1 MRLLFVAHG
10 HPAFHP
16 GGGELVAYSLYQAL
30 RQAGQDVFYIGVV
43 YPELL
48 PDTATW
54 DTLALDPRDPNDLA
68 LRGGAFDFFTGRG
81 DPRVLETLGRLFER
95 IAPNL
100 IHFHHFVTV
109 GIEALRVARNRLPSC
124 KTVLTLHEYWAI
136 CPLNGQ
142 MVRAD
147 GSLCD
152 QASLHQCA
160 RCLPE
165 RSFDQFFLR
174 EQWFKCFFAPIQR
187 IICPSRFLLERYRTW
202 GLPAEKLIYL
212 ANGIASQEVNRPFF
226 ADQEV
231 MSAQHRR
238 FGFFGQLTPFK
249 GVELLLQAGQSLN
262 EQGVEFEFGIHGTLN
277 LQASERQTQL
287 QAAFTEAKD
296 YARWYGAYT
305 PDETQSLMVGYDWII
320 IPSTWWENAP
330 LVVEEALAA
339 RKPILCSD
347 IGGLREKVVDGRD
360 GLHFRANDAFSLA
373 QAIARAATDAELWER
388 LHSTLR
394 PPTALTDCLSEHL
407 ALYRSLVKESVA
419 R

>member
-54 DTLALDPRDPNDLA
+54 DTLALDPQDPNDLA

-95 IAPNL
+95 IDPDL
-100 IHFHHFVTV
+100 IHFHHFVMV
-109 GIEALRVARNRLPSC
+109 GIEAFRMARNRCPSC

-147 GSLCD
+147 GNLCD

-160 RCLPE
+160 RCRPD

-174 EQWFKCFFAPIQR
+174 EQWFKRFFASLDR
-187 IICPSRFLLERYRTW
+187 LVCPSQFLRERFRAW
-202 GLPAEKLIYL
+202 GLPPEKLTHI
-212 ANGIASQEVNRPFF
+212 ANGIAIQEANRPFF
-226 ADQEV
+226 ADQA
-231 MSAQHRR
+231 MTHAQHRR

-249 GVELLLQAGQSLN
+249 GVELLLQAGQALN
-262 EQGVEFEFGIHGTLN
+262 EQGVEFELGIHGTLN
-277 LQASERQTQL
+277 LQAAERQTQL
-287 QAAFTEAKD
+287 QAAFTTAKA
-296 YARWYGAYT
+296 YAHWFGAY
-305 PDETQSLMVGYDWII
+305 PPSETQTLMASYDWII

-360 GLHFRANDAFSLA
+360 GLHFRTNDSFSLA
-373 QAIARAATDAELWER
+373 QVMARAATDAELWEG
-388 LHSTLR
+388 LHGTLR
-394 PPTALTDCLSEHL
+394 PPTALTDCLAEHL
-407 ALYRSLVKESVA
+407 ALYRSLIEGNVA